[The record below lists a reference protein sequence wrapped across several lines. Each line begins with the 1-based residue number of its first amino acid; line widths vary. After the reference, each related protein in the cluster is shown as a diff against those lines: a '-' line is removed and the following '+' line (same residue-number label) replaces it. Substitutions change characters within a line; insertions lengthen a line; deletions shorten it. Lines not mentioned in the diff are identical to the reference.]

1 MTRHWS
7 GPYKCLSTKRVSVA
21 PPPPPQSSSSLLDI
35 IKSETLEDSR
45 AQ

>member
-21 PPPPPQSSSSLLDI
+21 PPPPPNLVHLF
-35 IKSETLEDSR
+35 
-45 AQ
+45 